1 MFKILG
7 ADGKEYGPVAI
18 DQIRKWISEG
28 RANRDT
34 MAQQTGDSSWKPLG
48 QYADLADL
56 FGAPPPIASAIP
68 PTAPSAPAAPAIPA
82 VPVAPVYSTAPRAG
96 ADARTR
102 AEQMVSGPA
111 IGLMVTAGLGLL
123 FGLIGLI
130 MSIGGTMPSMPGVD
144 PEFARII
151 TKLAYGPIAIGT
163 KVIGLGISGLILF
176 GAIRMQSLT
185 SHGLAMAVA
194 ILAMIPCFSPCCLLG
209 LPFGIW
215 ALVVLSKPEVKSQFK

>member
-68 PTAPSAPAAPAIPA
+68 PTAPPASSAPAIPA

>member
-68 PTAPSAPAAPAIPA
+68 PTAPSASSAPAIPA

>member
-68 PTAPSAPAAPAIPA
+68 PAAPLAPAAPAIPA
-82 VPVAPVYSTAPRAG
+82 VPVTPVSAPAPRTG
-96 ADARTR
+96 SDARTR
-102 AEQMVSGPA
+102 AEQMISGPA

-123 FGLIGLI
+123 FGLIGLV
-130 MSIGGTMPSMPGVD
+130 MSIGGTMPSMPGMD

-194 ILAMIPCFSPCCLLG
+194 ILAMIPCLSPCCLLG

-215 ALVVLSKPEVKSQFK
+215 ALVILSKPEIKSQFK